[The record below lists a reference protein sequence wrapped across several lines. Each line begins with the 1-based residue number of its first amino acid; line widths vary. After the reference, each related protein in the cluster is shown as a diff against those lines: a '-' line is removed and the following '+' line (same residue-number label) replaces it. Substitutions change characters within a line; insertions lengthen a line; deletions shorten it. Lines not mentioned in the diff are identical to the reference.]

1 MEIQT
6 KREYF
11 SGASFWGS
19 RNLSGNDRVRL
30 NYEKDPVNHPSMVGQ
45 NVVGRHYAFYF

>member
-11 SGASFWGS
+11 SGASFCGS
-19 RNLSGNDRVRL
+19 GNLSGNDRVRL
-30 NYEKDPVNHPSMVGQ
+30 NYEKDSANHPSMVGQ
-45 NVVGRHYAFYF
+45 NVVGRYYTFYF